1 MEAIQPMQFST
12 PLSRRWPGLAAGV
25 LALVG
30 VLPSTARAQY
40 EAPELR
46 TGPLGEKYHVEVAG
60 TLWMPS
66 FSGVISSE
74 QFGIVG
80 DQIDFESDL
89 GFKRTRFKDLRIVL
103 RPATKH
109 RFRIQYT
116 PVVYEAETTLNRNI
130 VFNGQLYPVSLPIQS
145 SFGWKVWRV
154 GYEYDFVYTE
164 RGFAGVLLEA
174 RFTEFNAQLRS
185 LISDESTI
193 ARGPLPAIGGVGRF
207 YIIPEVA
214 VNFEVTGFKLPDLD
228 FDESYKANYFDWDI
242 HGTFNVNNYVGVQ
255 VGWRRMTTFLNIE
268 DDTGDTK
275 FQGMWFGGV
284 VRY

>member
-1 MEAIQPMQFST
+1 MQFST
-12 PLSRRWPGLAAGV
+12 PLSRRWLGLAAGV

-60 TLWMPS
+60 TLWTPS
-66 FSGVISSE
+66 LFGVISSE

-103 RPATKH
+103 RPSTKH

-130 VFNGQLYPVSLPIQS
+130 TFNGQLYPVSLPIQS

-185 LISDESTI
+185 LISDESTL

-228 FDESYKANYFDWDI
+228 FGESYKANYFDWDI
-242 HGTFNVNNYVGVQ
+242 HGTFNVNDYVGVQ

>member
-1 MEAIQPMQFST
+1 MQFST
-12 PLSRRWPGLAAGV
+12 PLSRRWLGLAAGV

-60 TLWMPS
+60 TLWTPS
-66 FSGVISSE
+66 LFGVISSE

-103 RPATKH
+103 RPSAKH

-130 VFNGQLYPVSLPIQS
+130 TFNGQLYPVSLPIQS

-185 LISDESTI
+185 LISDESTL

>member
-1 MEAIQPMQFST
+1 MQFST
-12 PLSRRWPGLAAGV
+12 PLSRRWLGLAAGV

-60 TLWMPS
+60 TIWTPS
-66 FSGVISSE
+66 LFGVISSE

-103 RPATKH
+103 RPSTKH

-185 LISDESTI
+185 LISDESTL

>member
-12 PLSRRWPGLAAGV
+12 PLSRRWLGLAAGV

-60 TLWMPS
+60 TLWTPS
-66 FSGVISSE
+66 LFGVISSE

-103 RPATKH
+103 RPSTKH

-116 PVVYEAETTLNRNI
+116 PVVYEAETTLDRNI

-145 SFGWKVWRV
+145 TFGWKVWRI

-214 VNFEVTGFKLPDLD
+214 VNFEVTGFKLPDLN